1 MKIFKSSLLLTL
13 ILCFTINFSQA
24 QKRYQVHVDNVKP
37 SMVGE
42 YEKISKQFLES
53 CKKHNP
59 QTSWITATTSDFR
72 YMWVSPMENFAE
84 LDKDPFSDMSK
95 AMGDDWGK
103 IFEDYNKCYDSHS
116 DFIITLSESL
126 TYMPEGISQ
135 TQEGQNHR
143 KYYYI
148 YFTPENAK
156 TVYDGMKGVK
166 DMFASKGSK
175 EYYRVYRSGFGN
187 PENYYLVAISSKD
200 EVDAATRGKAN
211 EELLGDG
218 RHEVFG
224 KLMQGVS
231 RMEEYTGAIRPDL
244 GYKPTE

>member
-42 YEKISKQFLES
+42 YEKISKQFLEA

-148 YFTPENAK
+148 YFTPENTK